1 MTLIGDCGWPLNYV
15 YSCVL
20 NEAMHLSLW
29 VSDDFSH
36 KDRSHWNDLCILS
49 LEKGSYLCTFFFFF
63 WPMSVQR
70 FFFIH
75 FYLILFFKKIYII
88 LNL

>member
-1 MTLIGDCGWPLNYV
+1 MYNNILNITYMTLIGDCGWPLNYV

-49 LEKGSYLCTFFFFF
+49 LEKGSYLCTFFFF
-63 WPMSVQR
+63 
-70 FFFIH
+70 
-75 FYLILFFKKIYII
+75 LADECAEILFYSF
-88 LNL
+88 LLDSLF

>member
-49 LEKGSYLCTFFFFF
+49 LEKGSYLCTFFFF